1 MISRASRKHGFNI
14 RMLRAYVSLFDQPGT
29 KGFVVAGFV
38 SRLTSS
44 MVFVSLIL
52 AITERGGGYATAG
65 AVIAALTLAAG
76 LALPVFGRLIDRYGQ
91 HAVLVPMALA
101 FGVLMLLLT
110 VAVEAREQE
119 WLLVVLAAAAGGAD
133 AGGGPTGAGSV
144 DQDLPGHGQASDR
157 LRL

>member
-1 MISRASRKHGFNI
+1 
-14 RMLRAYVSLFDQPGT
+14 
-29 KGFVVAGFV
+29 
-38 SRLTSS
+38 

-52 AITERGGGYATAG
+52 AITARGGRYATAG
-65 AVIAALTLAAG
+65 RGGSWRSRSPLY

-119 WLLVVLAAAAGGAD
+119 WLLVVLAAAV
-133 AGGGPTGAGSV
+133 TS
-144 DQDLPGHGQASDR
+144 
-157 LRL
+157 